1 LATKIYDTLEVELQ
15 DGTSVTVR
23 PLNIRLLRKFME
35 VMASMDPNASEADN
49 LEVLVTACGVAL
61 EKEVPHIA
69 KDRDTLEEA
78 LDVPTM
84 WKIIEIA
91 GGIKMADPNLLLT
104 EGME

>member
-1 LATKIYDTLEVELQ
+1 MATKIYDTLEVELQ
-15 DGTSVTVR
+15 DGTVVTVK

-35 VMASMDPNASEADN
+35 VMKGMNPEAGEDEN

-61 EKEVPHIA
+61 EKQVPNISNN
-69 KDRDTLEEA
+69 RELLEEA

-91 GGIKMADPNLLLT
+91 GGIKMADPNLLT
-104 EGME
+104 EAGVV